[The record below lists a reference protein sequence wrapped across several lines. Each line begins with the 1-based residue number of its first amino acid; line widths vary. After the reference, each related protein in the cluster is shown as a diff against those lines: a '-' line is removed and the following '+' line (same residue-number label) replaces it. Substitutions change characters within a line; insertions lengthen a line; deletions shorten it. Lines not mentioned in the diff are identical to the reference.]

1 MIKKLIKAMTLA
13 VMGALV
19 IGCGGQEIIKTE
31 TFSPYEFEADR
42 FEPKVDNFLVIL
54 DASSSMSEVDNGKIN
69 FQTAKNFVNAM
80 NQTIPDLNIKGAL
93 RTFGHHGSVSGKKTT
108 LLYGVT
114 EYSEKDFDSG
124 LGSVTK
130 PGGTSRLAM
139 AIDAGM
145 IDLAQSQGEI
155 AVIIVSDG
163 KNMAGTTLQS
173 AREMKNKF
181 GDRLCTYTVLVGNSR
196 TGESILKQIAELTDC
211 GFPAQAD
218 SLTSSDSMA
227 NFVKKIFL
235 VKASDSDGD
244 GVLDKFD
251 QCPDTPKGVVVD
263 ANGCPL
269 DSDGDGVTD
278 DNDECPGTPS
288 GVKVD
293 DRGCPLDS
301 DGDGVTDDND
311 ECPNTPK
318 GATVDERGCWAY
330 SAVLL
335 FDFDSSVI
343 QSDAYPMLDEAAS
356 VMKKNPEI
364 RVEIQGHTDG
374 VGSAEYNM
382 KLSEKRAEA
391 VMNYF
396 VEQNVQA
403 ERLTVTG
410 YGLTRPAY
418 PNDTPMNQ
426 AKNRRVELKPIR

>member
-1 MIKKLIKAMTLA
+1 
-13 VMGALV
+13 
-19 IGCGGQEIIKTE
+19 
-31 TFSPYEFEADR
+31 
-42 FEPKVDNFLVIL
+42 
-54 DASSSMSEVDNGKIN
+54 
-69 FQTAKNFVNAM
+69 
-80 NQTIPDLNIKGAL
+80 
-93 RTFGHHGSVSGKKTT
+93 
-108 LLYGVT
+108 
-114 EYSEKDFDSG
+114 
-124 LGSVTK
+124 
-130 PGGTSRLAM
+130 
-139 AIDAGM
+139 
-145 IDLAQSQGEI
+145 
-155 AVIIVSDG
+155 
-163 KNMAGTTLQS
+163 
-173 AREMKNKF
+173 
-181 GDRLCTYTVLVGNSR
+181 
-196 TGESILKQIAELTDC
+196 
-211 GFPAQAD
+211 
-218 SLTSSDSMA
+218 
-227 NFVKKIFL
+227 
-235 VKASDSDGD
+235 
-244 GVLDKFD
+244 
-251 QCPDTPKGVVVD
+251 
-263 ANGCPL
+263 L

-311 ECPNTPK
+311 ECLNTPK
-318 GATVDERGCWAY
+318 GVTVDERGCWAY

-356 VMKKNPEI
+356 VMKKNLEI

-396 VEQNVQA
+396 VEQDVQA